1 MYSHVRRRTRQFRI
15 QRVTLL
21 YRVAH
26 QFRWV
31 VSLDDWYK
39 IQIIRTVVFCRYYWI
54 QSTQQRQCN
63 NGFVQDAAVAVTFSA
78 SDEFSEWPPAVRRI
92 HVDCIVFVASSSE
105 SASLRYVVFFPR
117 TFVDYHS
124 FGACRCVNTYGC
136 WTRCGRDGGNTN
148 EKRLYGRQQRFRGYG
163 GGWHFVF
170 RASIPRR
177 YILQYRTG
185 AFAKYAA
192 EKDYNWL
199 AACLS
204 STLQKQRWNI
214 RLTHAILFVKK
225 KKTKTKWRS
234 GDWYFVRP
242 ILSFVSF
249 QRIQRMKI

>member
-105 SASLRYVVFFPR
+105 SASLRYVVFFPGHLSITIRLERADVLTR
-117 TFVDYHS
+117 TGVGRGVDAM
-124 FGACRCVNTYGC
+124 GEIR
-136 WTRCGRDGGNTN
+136 TRKDCTGGNRDSAVTEEN
-148 EKRLYGRQQRFRGYG
+148 DILFSEHQFPGVTYYNIVPVRSPNTRQKRTIIDLR
-163 GGWHFVF
+163 
-170 RASIPRR
+170 RASVLHFRS
-177 YILQYRTG
+177 
-185 AFAKYAA
+185 
-192 EKDYNWL
+192 KDE
-199 AACLS
+199 
-204 STLQKQRWNI
+204 T
-214 RLTHAILFVKK
+214 F
-225 KKTKTKWRS
+225 
-234 GDWYFVRP
+234 DWHTRFC
-242 ILSFVSF
+242 S
-249 QRIQRMKI
+249 